1 MSNFSFTEDAF
12 AEYIYWQTQD
22 RKTLK
27 KINALLNDINRH
39 PFEGLGKPEPL
50 KGNYKA
56 SGAAASTTPTASS
69 IASPMTISK
78 SLSAKATT
86 TTNNNLTQAN
96 IPSLGSSINLPKL
109 GISLQCHNDSLI
121 QR

>member
-50 KGNYKA
+50 KGNYKGFWSRRIDDA
-56 SGAAASTTPTASS
+56 NRIIYRVTDDYIEITQCKGHYNDYQQPHTSKHPQPRKFDKSS
-69 IASPMTISK
+69 
-78 SLSAKATT
+78 KAGDFFAMS
-86 TTNNNLTQAN
+86 Q
-96 IPSLGSSINLPKL
+96 
-109 GISLQCHNDSLI
+109 
-121 QR
+121 